1 MCCVLNFFFFGQ
13 LSFNYSS
20 VSFSSQIISQL
31 MAFMI
36 SIVSMM
42 FCGHLGKT
50 ELAGVSLAAAVRRN
64 ASEPNLCLCWHPRL
78 FAVISHCNLAYIF
91 FKSIWSFFCQ
101 LQVVNVTGIS
111 IGIGLS
117 STCDTLMSQVFSPD
131 VVLFSPSEQLSAEL
145 LYQVCFLALFKPLL
159 SSVIAVV
166 ELCLFI
172 YLFHADV
179 WER

>member
-1 MCCVLNFFFFGQ
+1 
-13 LSFNYSS
+13 
-20 VSFSSQIISQL
+20 
-31 MAFMI
+31 MI

-64 ASEPNLCLCWHPRL
+64 ASEPNLCLCWHLRL
-78 FAVISHCNLAYIF
+78 FAVIAHCNLAYNF
-91 FKSIWSFFCQ
+91 FELIWSCFCQ

-131 VVLFSPSEQLSAEL
+131 VLLSPSEQLGAEF

-159 SSVIAVV
+159 SSVITVV

-172 YLFHADV
+172 HLFHADL